1 MSRILLSAY
10 ACEPG
15 RGSEPGVGWSWA
27 TELARLGH
35 QVTVVTRAA
44 NRRAIEQEAPR
55 LLQTI
60 RFLYYDLP
68 PWIQHWRSC
77 PGGKTL
83 YYILWQWFA
92 VRQIRQLFSTLPFD
106 VVHHITYVSAR
117 YPSFMA
123 ALGIP
128 FWFGP
133 VSGGEVV
140 PPLLRAG
147 FSAGQKRR
155 EWLRDISNFLV
166 ALDPLMRRTFRQAE
180 RILVTRD
187 TLALVPRRW
196 RHKSTVHLAIGLS
209 NPDITA
215 TSCQAKHS
223 AHDFRLLYAGRLL
236 EWKGVDIALRAVAQV
251 RQSHPHIRFTIVG
264 DGPAKDRLAAL
275 TRELGLEDIVSWFGW
290 LPQRAVLEHYR
301 TADVLLF
308 PSLRDSGGM
317 VVLEALADGVPV
329 LCTDLGGPGIIVN
342 PTCGR
347 AIATAGRNLE
357 QLACDLASAL
367 LEIVTVPNM
376 LESLSYGAKVRAREF
391 NFQDLVRSVY
401 LPPSK
406 TVSQLETE
414 FCGGTN
420 AAKLIRSSREAAA
433 FVLAAGVSPRSSG
446 NKDEPRS
453 GDTGLRHS
461 LPSARPMARQA

>member
-1 MSRILLSAY
+1 VARVLLSAY

-35 QVTVVTRAA
+35 HVTVVTRAA
-44 NRRAIEQEAPR
+44 NRRAIEQETPR
-55 LLQTI
+55 LSQTI
-60 RFLYYDLP
+60 SFLYYDLP
-68 PWIQHWRSC
+68 PWIQHWRSS
-77 PGGKTL
+77 PGGKAL
-83 YYILWQWFA
+83 YYILWQWLV
-92 VRQIRQLFSTLPFD
+92 VRRVRQLFSALPFD
-106 VVHHITYVSAR
+106 VVQHVTYVSAR

-196 RHKSTVHLAIGLS
+196 RHKSTVRLAIGLS
-209 NPDITA
+209 EHSSTA
-215 TSCQAKHS
+215 TNCPPKRNAY
-223 AHDFRLLYAGRLL
+223 DNFRVLYAGRLL

-251 RQSHPHIRFTIVG
+251 RQSHPQIRFTIVG
-264 DGPAKDRLAAL
+264 DGPAKGKLAVL
-275 TRELGLEDIVSWFGW
+275 TRELGLEDIVSWVGW
-290 LPQRAVLEHYR
+290 LPQRAVLDHYR

-317 VVLEALADGVPV
+317 VVLESLAHGVPV

-342 PTCGR
+342 RTCGR
-347 AIATAGRNLE
+347 AIATAGRNPE
-357 QLACDLASAL
+357 QLACEMARSLF
-367 LEIVTVPNM
+367 EIIAVPSV
-376 LESLSYGAKVRAREF
+376 LDSLSYGAKVRAREF
-391 NFQDLVRSVY
+391 NFQDLVRSVH
-401 LPPSK
+401 LS
-406 TVSQLETE
+406 
-414 FCGGTN
+414 
-420 AAKLIRSSREAAA
+420 
-433 FVLAAGVSPRSSG
+433 
-446 NKDEPRS
+446 
-453 GDTGLRHS
+453 
-461 LPSARPMARQA
+461 PSAQPMVRQA

>member
-35 QVTVVTRAA
+35 QVTVITRAA

-55 LLQTI
+55 LSQTI
-60 RFLYYDLP
+60 SFLYYDLP
-68 PWIQHWRSC
+68 PWIQHWRRC

-83 YYILWQWFA
+83 YYILWQWFV
-92 VRQIRQLFSTLPFD
+92 VRRVQQIFPRLPFD
-106 VVHHITYVSAR
+106 VVHHVTYVSAR

-140 PPLLRAG
+140 PPRLRAG

-155 EWLRDISNFLV
+155 EWLRDISNILV

-209 NPDITA
+209 ERNSIA
-215 TSCQAKHS
+215 KNCQAKRS
-223 AHDFRLLYAGRLL
+223 AHDFRVLYAGRLL
-236 EWKGVDIALRAVAQV
+236 EWKGVDIALRVIAQV
-251 RQSHPHIRFTIVG
+251 KQSHPGIRFTIVG
-264 DGPAKDRLAAL
+264 DGPAKGKLAAL
-275 TRELGLEDIVSWFGW
+275 SRELGLEAVVTWVGW
-290 LPQRAVLEHYR
+290 LPQRAVVEHYAC
-301 TADVLLF
+301 ADVLLF

-317 VVLEALADGVPV
+317 VVLESLAHGVPV

-342 PTCGR
+342 TSCGR
-347 AIATAGRNLE
+347 AIATAGRSPK
-357 QLACDLASAL
+357 QLARDMASAL

-391 NFQDLVRSVY
+391 DFQDLVRSVY
-401 LPPSK
+401 PSLSLDQSLGK
-406 TVSQLETE
+406 HDNCAVAHN
-414 FCGGTN
+414 C
-420 AAKLIRSSREAAA
+420 
-433 FVLAAGVSPRSSG
+433 SP
-446 NKDEPRS
+446 
-453 GDTGLRHS
+453 GL
-461 LPSARPMARQA
+461 

>member
-1 MSRILLSAY
+1 MSRVLLSAY

-27 TELARLGH
+27 TELARLGY
-35 QVTVVTRAA
+35 QVTVITRAA

-55 LLQTI
+55 LSETI

-68 PWIQHWRSC
+68 PWIQHGRRC

-83 YYILWQWFA
+83 YYILWQWFV
-92 VRQIRQLFSTLPFD
+92 VRQIRQLFSAPPFD
-106 VVHHITYVSAR
+106 VVQHITYVSAR

-155 EWLRDISNFLV
+155 EWLRDISNYLV
-166 ALDPLMRRTFRQAE
+166 ALDPLMRRTFRRAE

-196 RHKSTVHLAIGLS
+196 RHKSTLRLAIGLS
-209 NPDITA
+209 DSNITA
-215 TSCQAKHS
+215 TSCQAKRS
-223 AHDFRLLYAGRLL
+223 AHDFRVLYVGRLL
-236 EWKGVDIALRAVAQV
+236 EWKGVDIALRAIAQA
-251 RQSHPHIRFTIVG
+251 RQSHPSLRFTIVG
-264 DGPAKDRLAAL
+264 EGHAKCKLVAL
-275 TRELGLEDIVSWFGW
+275 SRELGLEAIVRWVGW
-290 LPQRAVLEHYR
+290 LPQRALVEHYR

-317 VVLEALADGVPV
+317 VVLEALAHGLPV
-329 LCTDLGGPGIIVN
+329 VCTDLGGPGIIVN

-347 AIATAGRNLE
+347 AIATAGRSPE
-357 QLACDLASAL
+357 QVACEMASAL

-376 LESLSYGAKVRAREF
+376 LDSLSCGARVRAREF

-401 LPPSK
+401 PSLS
-406 TVSQLETE
+406 T
-414 FCGGTN
+414 
-420 AAKLIRSSREAAA
+420 RP
-433 FVLAAGVSPRSSG
+433 VLW
-446 NKDEPRS
+446 
-453 GDTGLRHS
+453 
-461 LPSARPMARQA
+461 QA